1 MTRLRVSSH
10 RLNIEAGRW
19 SRPQITAREERKC
32 LICNKL
38 EDEYHFLFECALYD
52 SERNSHIK
60 LYFRRRPNMAKA
72 VELLRS
78 TNKSILNNLAFFIYK
93 SFQIRNEVMLN
104 RD

>member
-19 SRPQITAREERKC
+19 CRPQTTPTEKRK
-32 LICNKL
+32 CNKL
-38 EDEYHFLFECALYD
+38 EDEYHFLLERATYA

-60 LYFRRRPNMAKA
+60 PYLRRRPNMAKA
-72 VELLRS
+72 VELLRL
-78 TNKSILNNLAFFIYK
+78 TNKSVLSNLAIFIYK

>member
-19 SRPQITAREERKC
+19 SRPQITTREERKC
-32 LICNKL
+32 LVCNKL
-38 EDEYHFLFECALYD
+38 EEEYHFLFDCALYD

-60 LYFRRRPNMAKA
+60 PYFRRRPNMAKA

-78 TNKSILNNLAFFIYK
+78 TNKSVLNNLAILIYK
-93 SFQIRNEVMLN
+93 SFQIRNEVILN